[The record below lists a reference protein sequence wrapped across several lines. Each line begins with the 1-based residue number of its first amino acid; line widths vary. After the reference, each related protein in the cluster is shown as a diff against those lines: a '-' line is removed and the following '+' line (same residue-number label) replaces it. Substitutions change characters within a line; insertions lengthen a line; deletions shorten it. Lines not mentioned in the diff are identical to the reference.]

1 MCTALTLSTKEG
13 YHLFGRNMDLDDNFE
28 QSVILVP
35 RGFNYTNIATG
46 EAVRTNYAIL
56 GMGTIM
62 DKHPM
67 FAEAFNE
74 KGLACA
80 GLNFE
85 GYADW
90 EEDLAGDKI
99 NIAPSDFILWIV
111 SNFESIEQLRPVL
124 ADVWIVEK
132 SLNEYTPIPTL
143 HWIVTDKE
151 GECLVIEKT
160 EEGLRL
166 FTNQVGVL
174 TNSPTFDWHVTNL
187 SRYLGLSTHQPKEI
201 KWGEEQLKLLGVG
214 AGAQGLPGD
223 FLSTSRFVKAA
234 FLRNNVKFGHDSQAA
249 IVEFFRILNNVAMV
263 RGSVVTGKQKYD
275 ITQYTSCMCLEK
287 GVYYYTTYNNLQ
299 INAIDMNKEDLDSSE
314 LKVFPYRDKLAIRY
328 EN

>member
-1 MCTALTLSTKEG
+1 MCTALTLKTKEG
-13 YHLFGRNMDLDDNFE
+13 YHLFGRNMDLDYNFD

-35 RGFNYTNIATG
+35 RGFCYTNIATG
-46 EAVRTNYAIL
+46 KAVKSKYAIL

-90 EEDLAGDKI
+90 EKELAEGKI

-111 SNFESIEQLRPVL
+111 SSFESIKELTPVL
-124 ADVWIVEK
+124 DDVCIVEK

-143 HWIVTDKE
+143 HWIVTDRE
-151 GECLVIEKT
+151 GDCLVIEKT
-160 EEGLRL
+160 KDGLRV
-166 FTNQVGVL
+166 FTNKVGVL
-174 TNSPTFDWHVTNL
+174 TNSPTFDWHITNL
-187 SRYLGLSTHQPKEI
+187 SQYLGLSTHQPKEI
-201 KWGEEQLKLLGVG
+201 KWGDEPLKLLGVG

-234 FLRNNVKFGHDSQAA
+234 FLRDNVAFGNDTYSG

-263 RGSVVTGKQKYD
+263 RGSVVTNHQKYD

-299 INAIDMNKEDLDSSE
+299 INAIDMNKEDLDSTD
-314 LKVFPYRDKLAIRY
+314 LKIFPYRDELVIRY

>member
-1 MCTALTLSTKEG
+1 MCTALTLRTIEG
-13 YHLFGRNMDLDDNFE
+13 NHLFGRNMDLDYNFK

-35 RGFNYTNIATG
+35 RGFEYTHIATG
-46 EAVRTNYAIL
+46 EAVKSKYAIL

-85 GYADW
+85 GYAAW
-90 EEDLAGDKI
+90 EKDLAEDKI
-99 NIAPSDFILWIV
+99 NIAPSDFILWVV

-124 ADVWIVEK
+124 ADVCIVEK
-132 SLNEYTPIPTL
+132 SLNENIPIPTL
-143 HWIVTDKE
+143 HWMVTDKE

-160 EEGLRL
+160 EEGLRV
-166 FTNQVGVL
+166 FTNHVGVL
-174 TNSPTFDWHVTNL
+174 TNSPTFDWHITNL

-201 KWGEEQLKLLGVG
+201 NWGDEQLKLLGVG

-223 FLSTSRFVKAA
+223 YLSTSRFVKAA
-234 FLRNNVKFGHDSQAA
+234 FLRNNAA
-249 IVEFFRILNNVAMV
+249 LGNDEHSGIVEFFRILNNVSMV
-263 RGSVVTGKQKYD
+263 RGSVMTNHQNYD

-299 INAIDMNKEDLDSSE
+299 INAIDMNKEDLDSTE
-314 LKVFPYRDKLAIRY
+314 IKVFPYRDALAIRY